1 MGLISNVFLGSTSKF
16 VRGAVNNVT
25 ITPLKVEEIEQTPQ
39 DTSKGT
45 PVKFSRSKEIEQKAR
60 AISMKE
66 PPLEQGQATDR
77 SNT

>member
-16 VRGAVNNVT
+16 VRGALDNVAT
-25 ITPLKVEEIEQTPQ
+25 TPLRAEEIEQAPQ
-39 DTSKGT
+39 DTNKGT

-60 AISMKE
+60 TISMKE

-77 SNT
+77 SNA